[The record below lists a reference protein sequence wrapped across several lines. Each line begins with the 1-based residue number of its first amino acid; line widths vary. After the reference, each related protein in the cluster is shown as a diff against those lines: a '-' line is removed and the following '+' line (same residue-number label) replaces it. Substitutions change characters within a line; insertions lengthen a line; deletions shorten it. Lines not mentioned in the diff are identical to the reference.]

1 MTSDNTSPMPQ
12 PADPPND
19 EIVTLDGDISLE
31 ADTEGHSMVTPEF
44 VRAVHNERTREAERI
59 NRESARSRAA
69 ELSRDGGL
77 LRRFRRH

>member
-12 PADPPND
+12 PADPPSD
-19 EIVTLDGDISLE
+19 EIVTLDEDVSPE

-59 NRESARSRAA
+59 YRESARSRVGGPA
-69 ELSRDGGL
+69 RDGGL

>member
-1 MTSDNTSPMPQ
+1 MTSDTTDPMPQ
-12 PADPPND
+12 PTDPPRD
-19 EIVTLDGDISLE
+19 EIVALDGDVSPE

-69 ELSRDGGL
+69 GPSRDRGL
-77 LRRFRRH
+77 FRRFRRH

>member
-1 MTSDNTSPMPQ
+1 MTSDTTDPMPQ
-12 PADPPND
+12 PSDPPRD
-19 EIVTLDGDISLE
+19 ETVALDGDVSPE

-44 VRAVHNERTREAERI
+44 VRAVHSERTREAERI

-69 ELSRDGGL
+69 EPSRDGGL

>member
-12 PADPPND
+12 PADPPRD
-19 EIVTLDGDISLE
+19 EIVTLDEDVSPE

-44 VRAVHNERTREAERI
+44 VRTVNNERTREAERI
-59 NRESARSRAA
+59 YHESARSRAA
-69 ELSRDGGL
+69 GPSRDGGL